1 MVVSPIG
8 SITSKV
14 RKDPRP
20 LEIELVP
27 KELDGVTLS
36 NLTGANASQIIGD
49 VFLEFGCQKVKT
61 DNIGHCHEK
70 KEAVDN
76 VDDLV
81 NR

>member
-1 MVVSPIG
+1 M

-14 RKDPRP
+14 RKDWRP
-20 LEIELVP
+20 HEIELVP
-27 KELDGVTLS
+27 QDPDGITLS
-36 NLTGANASQIIGD
+36 NLTGFNASQIIGD

-61 DNIGHCHEK
+61 DNIGHGHEK
-70 KEAVDN
+70 KETVDN